1 MTKFRRNVVRFAE
14 VLFRW
19 WSYQPCEHFLER
31 IVGVSRKASMHRPWL
46 DDGVAD
52 VGEPVEPLADIEL
65 GNRAA
70 GRICRGD
77 LDIGFQVASDHVD
90 VNIIRKCVQ
99 TIPINEVF
107 HFEESLRTAEKHEA
121 DIEALAT
128 LDIWYQP
135 QHTVQVGNWLTHV
148 AGPGW
153 PDPDRSHQRWR
164 LPGIARLLQ

>member
-19 WSYQPCEHFLER
+19 WSYQPCKHFLER
-31 IVGVSRKASMHRPWL
+31 IFGVSRKASMDRARL

-77 LDIGFQVASDHVD
+77 LDIGFQVACDHVD
-90 VNIIRKCVQ
+90 VNISCECVQ
-99 TIPINEVF
+99 TIPIHEVF